1 MTLNSKECVQ
11 VSNNEKIAIVG
22 AGPTGIYTLFSL
34 LQQQTPLSIS
44 IFEQADEAGVGMPYS
59 DEENSKMMLANIAS
73 IEIPPIYCTYLEW
86 LQKQEDSHLQR
97 YGVKKETLHDRQF
110 FPRILLG
117 EYFRD
122 QFLRLVD
129 QARQQKFA
137 VAVYESCQV
146 TDLQITNAGVM
157 LPTNQDLPS
166 ETFDLAVIATGH
178 VWPDE
183 EEATRTYFP
192 SPWSGLMEAKVDA
205 CNVGIMGTSLS
216 GLDAAMAVAIQH
228 GSFIEDD
235 KQHVVFHRDNASEKL
250 NITLLSRTGILPE
263 ADFYCPIPYE
273 PLHIVT
279 DQALNA
285 EIQKGEEGL
294 LDRVFRLIVE
304 EIKFADPDWSQR
316 IALESLNVD
325 SFAQAW
331 FAERKQRDPFDWAEK
346 NLQEV
351 ERNKREKHTVPWRY
365 VILRLHEAVQEIVP
379 HLNEHDHKR
388 FSKGLARVFIDNYAA
403 IPSESIRR
411 LLALREAGIIHILAL
426 GEDYKMEINESRT
439 VLKTEDNS
447 YSFDVF
453 IDARGQRPLKVKDI
467 PFPGLREQLQ
477 KTGDEIPDVGEDYTL
492 QQPEDIR
499 GRVAF
504 GALPWLMHDQ
514 PFVQGLTACAE
525 IGEAMARAVVKP
537 ASRARRRLSFD

>member
-1 MTLNSKECVQ
+1 MK
-11 VSNNEKIAIVG
+11 KIAIVG

-86 LQKQEDSHLQR
+86 LQKQEASHLQR

-110 FPRILLG
+110 LPRILLG

-129 QARQQKFA
+129 QARKQKFA

-157 LPTNQDLPS
+157 LATNQDLPS

-250 NITLLSRTGILPE
+250 
-263 ADFYCPIPYE
+263 
-273 PLHIVT
+273 
-279 DQALNA
+279 
-285 EIQKGEEGL
+285 
-294 LDRVFRLIVE
+294 
-304 EIKFADPDWSQR
+304 
-316 IALESLNVD
+316 
-325 SFAQAW
+325 
-331 FAERKQRDPFDWAEK
+331 
-346 NLQEV
+346 
-351 ERNKREKHTVPWRY
+351 
-365 VILRLHEAVQEIVP
+365 
-379 HLNEHDHKR
+379 
-388 FSKGLARVFIDNYAA
+388 
-403 IPSESIRR
+403 
-411 LLALREAGIIHILAL
+411 
-426 GEDYKMEINESRT
+426 
-439 VLKTEDNS
+439 
-447 YSFDVF
+447 
-453 IDARGQRPLKVKDI
+453 
-467 PFPGLREQLQ
+467 
-477 KTGDEIPDVGEDYTL
+477 
-492 QQPEDIR
+492 
-499 GRVAF
+499 
-504 GALPWLMHDQ
+504 
-514 PFVQGLTACAE
+514 
-525 IGEAMARAVVKP
+525 
-537 ASRARRRLSFD
+537 

>member
-1 MTLNSKECVQ
+1 MFSHPVYLFLRKFSLQ
-11 VSNNEKIAIVG
+11 DSRG
-22 AGPTGIYTLFSL
+22 GSLFSL

-110 FPRILLG
+110 LPRILLG

-157 LPTNQDLPS
+157 LATNQDLPS